1 MTDTEKKK
9 LKAHFPPFICLDQVR
24 KILHISKRKAAWLL
38 NNGIIPCTNSG
49 KRTRQ
54 YLIDI
59 NDLIIYMETHE
70 IKTSSTNISKNTFDN
85 QTLTYIEPMPSEFR
99 EWLVIKWNLVK
110 DAMTVSEVADL
121 TGYSETT
128 IKEWIAK
135 KELKAVSSQTKQ
147 IIAKEWLLDFYLLN
161 SYNIRWKSNKHLL
174 LINQYFTENS

>member
-1 MTDTEKKK
+1 
-9 LKAHFPPFICLDQVR
+9 
-24 KILHISKRKAAWLL
+24 
-38 NNGIIPCTNSG
+38 
-49 KRTRQ
+49 
-54 YLIDI
+54 
-59 NDLIIYMETHE
+59 METRE
-70 IKTSSTNISKNTFDN
+70 TKTSSTNTSKNTFDN

-99 EWLVIKWNLVK
+99 EWLVTKWNLVK

-135 KELKAVSSQTKQ
+135 KELTAVLSQTKQ

>member
-9 LKAHFPPFICLDQVR
+9 LKARFPPFICLDQVR

-59 NDLIIYMETHE
+59 NDLIIYMETRE
-70 IKTSSTNISKNTFDN
+70 TKTSSTNTSKNTFDN
-85 QTLTYIEPMPSEFR
+85 QLLTYIEPMPSEFR
-99 EWLVIKWNLVK
+99 EWLVTKWNLVK
-110 DAMTVSEVADL
+110 DAMTVSEFADL
-121 TGYSETT
+121 TGYSERT

-135 KELKAVSSQTKQ
+135 KELTAVLSQTKQ
-147 IIAKEWLLDFYLLN
+147 IIAKEWLLEFYSTNGHRIRKKSIQHIILLN
-161 SYNIRWKSNKHLL
+161 NFFS
-174 LINQYFTENS
+174 ED